1 MATLMES
8 YKNRLALA
16 ESMHKKSHNGAGM
29 SAQKKLMVATVLQNT
44 SKFMNEAFDT
54 SAPTQRAALGDFKK
68 FCLNV
73 SNVAMPN
80 LILPE
85 IMLVQPMTSIAGYVT
100 YVRYVASTEKG
111 DMPVG
116 RMLNSPFALGKMD
129 EARQTYTS
137 DVIAETKEITAGDV
151 TAKQITVQW
160 FPIEGVKA
168 IKVTAKAD
176 SSVKVIDPATIT
188 FTKDTGVV
196 SLENMK
202 DTAGTAVTI
211 ADGDKLSMLYTYD
224 NIMVPQRVVSP
235 KGIPSLKAEMAH
247 VDLHAH
253 ARRIAIYYS
262 QIAAF
267 QAKTDYGFDMAEQ
280 LAAQAQGELAY
291 EIDAEGIQM
300 LADGAK
306 EVSEL
311 NFKKYEKFE
320 SDTTNGTYISRS
332 QYYEGFGEMVA
343 RAKKVIYNRTNKFA
357 PNYMICGSDV
367 ITVLPYV
374 KGWVPAPATNING
387 PYFAGTIDNVK
398 VYVSPAMNEEE
409 YVFGVNGSDLQSS
422 AAVYAPYMMVVPT
435 QLLGMP
441 DGMMSQGFSTMYDMK
456 LLSTYDVEGED
467 PRKSE
472 DGKYSYL
479 LAKGKLLPKV

>member
-54 SAPTQRAALGDFKK
+54 SAPTQRAALGDFKR

-100 YVRYVASTEKG
+100 YVRYVAGIDKG
-111 DMPVG
+111 GVKSG
-116 RMLNSPFALGKMD
+116 QLFNSPYALGKMD
-129 EARQTYTS
+129 IDRQRYTGAWIS
-137 DVIAETKEITAGDV
+137 ETHKLTAQEINSTAAKFTTKWAPVAEVRG
-151 TAKQITVQW
+151 AKI
-160 FPIEGVKA
+160 G
-168 IKVTAKAD
+168 
-176 SSVKVIDPATIT
+176 ATTLTI
-188 FTKDTGVV
+188 
-196 SLENMK
+196 
-202 DTAGTAVTI
+202 DTANTDLAKGIVAFEANAAAVEG
-211 ADGDKLSMLYTYD
+211 AEVELLYSYD
-224 NIMVPQRVVSP
+224 NVVVPQQAF
-235 KGIPSLKAEMAH
+235 GNNLPSLRAEMAH

-300 LADGAK
+300 LSDGAE
-306 EVSEL
+306 EVADLS
-311 NFKKYEKFE
+311 FDKYEKFQ
-320 SDTTNGTYISRS
+320 TANTNGTYISRS
-332 QYYEGFGEMVA
+332 QYYEGFGEIVA

-374 KGWVPAPATNING
+374 KGWTPAPAANING

-409 YVFGVNGSDLQSS
+409 FVFGVNGSDLQSS

-441 DGMMSQGFSTMYDMK
+441 DGLNMQGFSTMYDMK
-456 LLSTYDVEGED
+456 LLSTYDVAGED
-467 PRKSE
+467 PRE
-472 DGKYSYL
+472 AETGKYSYL
-479 LAKGKLLPKV
+479 LAKGKLVKA

>member
-29 SAQKKLMVATVLQNT
+29 SAQKKLMVATVLHNT

-54 SAPTQRAALGDFKK
+54 SAPTQRAALGDFKR

-100 YVRYVASTEKG
+100 YVRYVAGIDKG
-111 DMPVG
+111 GVKSG
-116 RMLNSPFALGKMD
+116 QLFNSPYALGKMD
-129 EARQTYTS
+129 IDRQRYTGAWISETHKLEAGEIQSTKAKFTTKWAP
-137 DVIAETKEITAGDV
+137 VAEVRG
-151 TAKQITVQW
+151 AKIGATNLTIDAANTDLAKGIVAFEANAAAVQDA
-160 FPIEGVKA
+160 EVE
-168 IKVTAKAD
+168 
-176 SSVKVIDPATIT
+176 
-188 FTKDTGVV
+188 
-196 SLENMK
+196 L
-202 DTAGTAVTI
+202 
-211 ADGDKLSMLYTYD
+211 LYSYD
-224 NIMVPQRVVSP
+224 NVVVPQQTF
-235 KGIPSLKAEMAH
+235 GNNLPSLRAEMAH

-300 LADGAK
+300 LSDGAE
-306 EVSEL
+306 EVADLS
-311 NFKKYEKFE
+311 FDKYEKFQT
-320 SDTTNGTYISRS
+320 SNTNGTYISRS
-332 QYYEGFGEMVA
+332 QYYEGFGEIVA

-374 KGWVPAPATNING
+374 KGWTPAPAANING

-409 YVFGVNGSDLQSS
+409 FVFGVNGSDLQSS

-441 DGMMSQGFSTMYDMK
+441 DGLNMQGFSTMYDMK
-456 LLSTYDVEGED
+456 LLSTYDVAGED
-467 PRKSE
+467 PRE
-472 DGKYSYL
+472 AETGKYSYL
-479 LAKGKLLPKV
+479 LAKGKLVKA